1 MTIRFSKRLEAIPGY
16 QAGVPAGKAPEA
28 IAGGDIAQLA
38 SNESPWGPHPE
49 VVAAIERAAG
59 AMNRYPDPAATLLR
73 RRIAERHDADPAAI
87 AVANG
92 SCEFLLA
99 AAAALCEPGDE
110 VVYAWP
116 SFSIY
121 PYVAPL
127 SGAREIRVPL
137 DDAYE
142 HDLDGMLA
150 EITAATQ
157 MVIVCNPNN
166 PTSTHIPIARIAEFV
181 AAVPDH
187 VTVVLDEA
195 YAEYQL
201 HDDPEESVD
210 LWRRSQNLVVLRT
223 FSKCYGLAGLRVG
236 YALASAKVRAAL
248 DAVRQPFSV
257 NALAQAAGAEAVR
270 HSDDVAQRVE
280 RTIVERIFVEE
291 GVRELGL
298 STPDSHANFSWI
310 DLGDADEA
318 EVVAA
323 LGRARRDR
331 PRPGRRW
338 AAPATSASATAR
350 ATRTSASW
358 TGSRLRSRAAS
369 PNQPGCG
376 GTGMPP
382 RLVSS
387 RSS

>member
-1 MTIRFSKRLEAIPGY
+1 MTIRFSKKLDAIPGY
-16 QAGVPAGKAPEA
+16 TAGVPAGKAPEA
-28 IAGGDIAQLA
+28 IASEDIAQLA

-49 VVAAIERAAG
+49 VIAAIERAAR
-59 AMNRYPDPAATLLR
+59 AMNRYPDPGATLLR
-73 RRIAERHDADPAAI
+73 ERIAARHDADPGQI

-137 DDAYE
+137 TDGDE
-142 HDLDGMLA
+142 HDLDAMLA

-166 PTSTHIPIARIAEFV
+166 PTSTHLPLARVAEFV
-181 AAVPDH
+181 EAVPDH
-187 VTVVLDEA
+187 VAVVLDEA

-201 HDDPEESVD
+201 HDDPDASVD
-210 LWRRSQNLVVLRT
+210 LWRRSSNLVLLRT

-236 YALASAKVRAAL
+236 YALTSAKVRAAL

-257 NALAQAAGAEAVR
+257 NALAQAAGAEAIR
-270 HSDDVAQRVE
+270 HQDDVAQRVE

-298 STPDSHANFSWI
+298 ETPDSHANFSWI

-318 EVVAA
+318 ELVKA
-323 LGRARRDR
+323 LGDAGVVV
-331 PRPGRRW
+331 RPGTPLGGPGHIRVSYGTREQNQRFLDAL
-338 AAPATSASATAR
+338 AAA
-350 ATRTSASW
+350 
-358 TGSRLRSRAAS
+358 
-369 PNQPGCG
+369 
-376 GTGMPP
+376 
-382 RLVSS
+382 V
-387 RSS
+387 